1 MERRVLLAFFLSFLV
16 LYAYQALF
24 VPSQDPSA
32 GDLAGPAAAAS
43 GSAAAGPAALDSGR
57 ATARDRDAT
66 EAGAASQLQETP
78 EAEVAADPVAA
89 SPTVS
94 ADTARDIVVD
104 MPAFTAV
111 FANRGAEL
119 VSWKLKNYFNEG
131 TDTPVDLVPRELPQ
145 EEPAPFALA
154 FADTALTARAAEA
167 LYRATR
173 DGFTNITGPLD
184 VAEGATTLVF
194 DYEEAAGLRVSK
206 QFHFDPAHPFVVTV
220 TIDATLNGQPQAP
233 AIRWGPA
240 LGGVESS
247 SSGFAYRVG
256 PRGVL
261 FGGVRQLDGRVEEGV
276 ERSDG
281 DAIHA
286 GFLQFVGID
295 NHYFIAAA
303 LPGGV
308 ETAVSYRAV
317 PQPPLADGGDVRSL
331 MAFDLAFPDDDV
343 NEMPFFLGPKDFE
356 ILEAAHATM
365 VRSIEFG
372 WFGWLVVPLHRSLTW
387 VHDYVGNWGWSI
399 IILTFLINIVIFP
412 LKHKSVMSM
421 RKMQEVQPEMK
432 AIQERY
438 KHLKTTDP
446 DKQKMNQ
453 EVMALYRDK
462 GVNPASGCLPML
474 LTMPVLFAFYR
485 LLSMSIEIR
494 GEPFV
499 GWITDLAVR
508 DPLYILPA
516 FMGASM
522 VVQQRMTPTPADPM
536 QQKIMMFMPIMFTV
550 MMAFA
555 PSGLVL
561 YWMTSNVLGIGQQ
574 VATNR
579 IIGPP
584 KVRTVRPAAE
594 SRAKKI
600 GGAKKAKA

>member
-24 VPSQDPSA
+24 VPSQDPLA
-32 GDLAGPAAAAS
+32 GDLAGPSAS
-43 GSAAAGPAALDSGR
+43 GSSSAGRTALDSGR
-57 ATARDRDAT
+57 TTARDRDVT
-66 EAGAASQLQETP
+66 EAGTAPQLQDTS
-78 EAEVAADPVAA
+78 EVAADPVAA

-94 ADTARDIVVD
+94 ADAARDIVVD

-111 FANRGAEL
+111 FSNRGAEL
-119 VSWKLKNYFNEG
+119 VSWKLKNYLNEG
-131 TDTPVDLVPRELPQ
+131 TDTPVDLVPRELPD
-145 EEPAPFALA
+145 EEPGPFALA
-154 FADTALTARAAEA
+154 FADTAVTARAADA

-173 DGFTNITGPLD
+173 DGRPLPD
-184 VAEGATTLVF
+184 GTRELRVTDRETTLIF
-194 DYEEAAGLRVSK
+194 DYEEAGGLRVSK
-206 QFHFDPAHPFVVTV
+206 RFRFDPVHPFGVTV

-261 FGGVRQLDGRVEEGV
+261 FGGVRQSDGRVEEGV
-276 ERSDG
+276 ERPDG

-331 MAFDLAFPDDDV
+331 MAFDVAFPDDGV
-343 NEMPFFLGPKDFE
+343 TEMPFYLGPKDFE

-399 IILTFLINIVIFP
+399 IILTLLINIVIFP

-494 GEPFV
+494 GEPFI
-499 GWITDLAVR
+499 GWIRDLALQ
-508 DPLYILPA
+508 DPLFVLPA
-516 FMGASM
+516 IMGVSM
-522 VVQQRMTPTPADPM
+522 VVQQRMTPTQADPM

-561 YWMTSNVLGIGQQ
+561 YWLTSNLLGIGQQ
-574 VATNR
+574 AVTNR

-584 KVRTVRPAAE
+584 KIRTVRPAAE

-600 GGAKKAKA
+600 SGAKKAKA

>member
-16 LYAYQALF
+16 LYAYQAVF
-24 VPSQDPSA
+24 VPSPPESS
-32 GDLAGPAAAAS
+32 PAAAPAP
-43 GSAAAGPAALDSGR
+43 GSTALALGGAPARDAQTADRTAEPGPPGR
-57 ATARDRDAT
+57 SEIATAPAIAPPIVTADA
-66 EAGAASQLQETP
+66 
-78 EAEVAADPVAA
+78 
-89 SPTVS
+89 
-94 ADTARDIVVD
+94 AREIVVD
-104 MPAFTAV
+104 SPAFSAV
-111 FANRGAEL
+111 FTNRGAEL
-119 VSWKLKNYFNEG
+119 VSWKLKNYFYEG
-131 TDTPVDLVPRELPQ
+131 TDSPIDLIPQELPE
-145 EEPAPFALA
+145 EEPSPFALV
-154 FADTALTARAAEA
+154 FADTAVTAHASEA

-173 DGFTNITGPLD
+173 DGRPL
-184 VAEGATTLVF
+184 AEGTGELRLTDRATTLIF
-194 DYEEAAGLRVSK
+194 DYEEAGGLRVSK
-206 QFHFDPAHPFVVTV
+206 RFHFDPADPFVVTV
-220 TIDATLNGQPQAP
+220 TIDATLGGQPQTP
-233 AIRWGPA
+233 VIRWGPA

-261 FGGVRQLDGRVEEGV
+261 FGGVRQPDGRVEEDV
-276 ERSDG
+276 ERPDG
-281 DAIHA
+281 AA
-286 GFLQFVGID
+286 SYGGFLQFVGID

-303 LPGGV
+303 MPGDGV

-317 PQPPLADGGDVRSL
+317 PQPPLTDGGDVRSL
-331 MAFDLAFPDDDV
+331 MAFDLAFPDDDITDV
-343 NEMPFFLGPKDFE
+343 PFFLGPKDFE
-356 ILEAAHATM
+356 ILEAAHASM

-372 WFGWLVVPLHRSLTW
+372 WFGWLVMPLHRSLTW

-399 IILTFLINIVIFP
+399 IFLTFLINIVIFP

-453 EVMALYRDK
+453 EIMALYRDR

-508 DPLYILPA
+508 DPLFVLPA

-522 VVQQRMTPTPADPM
+522 VVQQRMTPTQADPM

-550 MMAFA
+550 MMGFA
-555 PSGLVL
+555 PAGLVL
-561 YWMTSNVLGIGQQ
+561 YWMTSNVIQIGQQ
-574 VATNR
+574 FATNK

-584 KVRTVRPAAE
+584 KIRTVRPAAE
-594 SRAKKI
+594 RRVNKT
-600 GGAKKAKA
+600 GGPKKASA

>member
-16 LYAYQALF
+16 LYAYQAVF
-24 VPSQDPSA
+24 VPSTRESSPADLAVPSA
-32 GDLAGPAAAAS
+32 LAPAA
-43 GSAAAGPAALDSGR
+43 GSTALRVGGAAAPDAETGDRTAVSEVVAAP
-57 ATARDRDAT
+57 ATALPIVT
-66 EAGAASQLQETP
+66 
-78 EAEVAADPVAA
+78 
-89 SPTVS
+89 
-94 ADTARDIVVD
+94 ADTPREIVVD
-104 MPAFTAV
+104 SPAFSAV

-119 VSWKLKNYFNEG
+119 VSWKLKDYFYEG
-131 TDTPVDLVPRELPQ
+131 TNTPVDLVPQELPE

-154 FADTALTARAAEA
+154 FADTALTARAAAA

-173 DGFTNITGPLD
+173 DGRPL
-184 VAEGATTLVF
+184 VEGASELRLTDRATTLIF
-194 DYEEAAGLRVSK
+194 DYEEAGELRVSK
-206 QFHFDPAHPFVVTV
+206 RFHFDPANPFVVTV
-220 TIDATLNGQPQAP
+220 TINATLAGQPQTP

-261 FGGVRQLDGRVEEGV
+261 FGGIRQPDGRVEEGV
-276 ERSDG
+276 ERPDG
-281 DAIHA
+281 AASYA

-295 NHYFIAAA
+295 NHYFLAAA
-303 LPGGV
+303 LPGDGV

-317 PQPPLADGGDVRSL
+317 PQPPLTDGGDLRSL
-331 MAFDLAFPDDDV
+331 MAFDLVFPDDGITDV
-343 NEMPFFLGPKDFE
+343 PFFLGPKDFE
-356 ILEAAHATM
+356 VLEAAHATM

-399 IILTFLINIVIFP
+399 VILTLLINIVIFP

-453 EVMALYRDK
+453 EIMSLYRDR

-508 DPLYILPA
+508 DPLFVLPA
-516 FMGASM
+516 IMGASM
-522 VVQQRMTPTPADPM
+522 VVQQRMTPTQADPM

-561 YWMTSNVLGIGQQ
+561 YWMTSNLIQIGQQ

-579 IIGPP
+579 VIGPP
-584 KVRTVRPAAE
+584 KIRTVRPAAE
-594 SRAKKI
+594 RRV
-600 GGAKKAKA
+600 KKAGGPKKASA